1 MYFGRCIL
9 GDVFREMYSEIFI
22 QTMYSD
28 FGFRCIQ
35 FWCIYSFHLYRDD
48 QMVGASYHWDRP
60 VFPLQKAF
68 CEALAGRDAVWA
80 PSTRPSLSLFSFM
93 DVGVLDVS
101 ATQDLGSFWIVDGV
115 FCFWIWLW

>member
-1 MYFGRCIL
+1 MSYKTVSGYL
-9 GDVFREMYSEIFI
+9 EGKLDFI
-22 QTMYSD
+22 CGQKCQNWNGTL
-28 FGFRCIQ
+28 IAA
-35 FWCIYSFHLYRDD
+35 IAD

-80 PSTRPSLSLFSFM
+80 LSTLPSLSLFSFM